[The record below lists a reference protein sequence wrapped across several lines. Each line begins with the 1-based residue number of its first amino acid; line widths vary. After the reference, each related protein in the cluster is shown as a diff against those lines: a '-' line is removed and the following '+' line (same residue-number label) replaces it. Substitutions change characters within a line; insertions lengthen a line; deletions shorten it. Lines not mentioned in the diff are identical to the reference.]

1 MSRRVRARRARRA
14 RANDARILFFVLLFC
29 VESSSVP
36 LGHVRDGAI
45 SVAVDRI
52 RARARATQAN
62 EPRVTR
68 TCVGLIASEAHG
80 CRSTT
85 RERGD
90 CGCAIAVVQTIVI
103 RGRCACLCDAMRSD
117 TGRGGCGCGC
127 ARAGRVFRGLTCGRD
142 DAR

>member
-1 MSRRVRARRARRA
+1 M
-14 RANDARILFFVLLFC
+14 
-29 VESSSVP
+29 
-36 LGHVRDGAI
+36 

-52 RARARATQAN
+52 RARARATWAN
-62 EPRVTR
+62 EPRATR

-103 RGRCACLCDAMRSD
+103 RGRCACVCDARRCEAMRGACVCVCVRWLRRSRTD
-117 TGRGGCGCGC
+117 VR
-127 ARAGRVFRGLTCGRD
+127 AR
-142 DAR
+142 